1 MTLLIN
7 AVVFVAALPLSV
19 WLLSQMLA
27 LIDEPDRSHPL
38 IRLAASAI
46 VVLTFLILTD
56 RALWLPMSLA
66 FGLVVAL
73 HLGYYYAFRTLFMG
87 VPLYE
92 RSPPPPAPVLT
103 EVEGEINFDP

>member
-38 IRLAASAI
+38 IRLAARAI
-46 VVLTFLILTD
+46 LRDLDGTVVEVTHRSEGRD
-56 RALWLPMSLA
+56 ADVHGVDG
-66 FGLVVAL
+66 FGDVRRFEQRRPWA
-73 HLGYYYAFRTLFMG
+73 Y
-87 VPLYE
+87 
-92 RSPPPPAPVLT
+92 
-103 EVEGEINFDP
+103 